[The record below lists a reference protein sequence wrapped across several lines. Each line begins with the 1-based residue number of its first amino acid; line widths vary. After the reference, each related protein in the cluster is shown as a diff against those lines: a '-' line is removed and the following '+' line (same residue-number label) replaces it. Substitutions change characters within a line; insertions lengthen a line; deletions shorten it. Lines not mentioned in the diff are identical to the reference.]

1 MDDRRIS
8 AQADVKLHD
17 LKVNDVLKTTTTEVR
32 FDRMDDIDSV
42 ESGRRGQGLRRSS
55 SSEDYII
62 DKPGPRIWFDPAYL
76 W

>member
-17 LKVNDVLKTTTTEVR
+17 LKGNDVLKTTTTEVR

-42 ESGRRGQGLRRSS
+42 ESGRGGKGLRRSS

-62 DKPGPRIWFDPAYL
+62 DKPTSRV
-76 W
+76 